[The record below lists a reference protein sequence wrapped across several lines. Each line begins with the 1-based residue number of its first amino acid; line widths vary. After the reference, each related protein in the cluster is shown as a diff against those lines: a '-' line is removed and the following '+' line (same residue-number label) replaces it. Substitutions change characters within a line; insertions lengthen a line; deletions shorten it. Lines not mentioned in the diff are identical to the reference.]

1 MRAGRLKLL
10 PNKRLKLAA
19 PGFRMNS
26 VCARANSVVVS
37 IDVAPAEVG
46 AAA

>member
-1 MRAGRLKLL
+1 MP

-19 PGFRMNS
+19 PGLGRND
-26 VCARANSVVVS
+26 VCAPASSVVVS
-37 IDVAPAEVG
+37 IVAAPTGDG